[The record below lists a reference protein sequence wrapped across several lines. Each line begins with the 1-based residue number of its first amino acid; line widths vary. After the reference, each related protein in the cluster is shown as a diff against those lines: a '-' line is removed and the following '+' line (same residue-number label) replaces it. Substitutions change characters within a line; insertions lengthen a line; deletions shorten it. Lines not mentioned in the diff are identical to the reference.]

1 MTDMLSWLIPYK
13 RFRWAT
19 TGSRDQ
25 FVDRLDEVAVVERRD
40 SLLVVSRRSQTRNP
54 YRPYLHLR
62 LAERDGALA
71 IAGWMA
77 PSETGIAG
85 VAALGVFMWA
95 THVVP
100 NVAVAA
106 VAILLVH
113 VAFGALGYVSES
125 IKLEADVS
133 AVLSKTASATLDQI
147 GSTPS
152 NKCSGRATARMEARR

>member
-13 RFRWAT
+13 RLRWAT
-19 TGSRDQ
+19 AGSRDQ
-25 FVDRLDEVAVVERRD
+25 FLDRLDEVAVVERRD
-40 SLLVVSRRSQTRNP
+40 SSLVVSRRSQTRNP

-62 LAERDGALA
+62 LAERDGALT

-77 PSETGIAG
+77 PSEIGIAG

-100 NVAVAA
+100 NFAAAA

-113 VAFGALGYVSES
+113 GAFGALGYVSES

-133 AVLSKTASATLDQI
+133 AAVSKTARAALDQT
-147 GSTPS
+147 GTPS
-152 NKCSGRATARMEARR
+152 NNKMQRTSHG